1 MCIIAAD
8 DDEEEDALARL
19 SIDRLVRFEG
29 GIFVWDSDGY
39 YCINWL
45 LLYSLEIN

>member
-1 MCIIAAD
+1 MCIAAD

-29 GIFVWDSDGY
+29 GIFLCGLNDLLQPANG
-39 YCINWL
+39 IN
-45 LLYSLEIN
+45 